1 MEPCGTRVFLA
12 GILNVVSGPSC
23 CARMRRYKDATGMA
37 AEALP
42 PQHVGP
48 HLPPGGWRPSNP
60 GMGKLTG
67 TPSLPTLNNAPK
79 ARSPVSRH
87 VLPHWPV

>member
-1 MEPCGTRVFLA
+1 
-12 GILNVVSGPSC
+12 
-23 CARMRRYKDATGMA
+23 MA